1 MENFFCPATVADL
14 NRIEWNGQPVL
25 TTSQL
30 AFKFETTAENL
41 RVNFSYAQKK
51 SRFIEGKHYF
61 KLEGNELEN
70 LHSTESGLQI
80 SPMTRVLYL
89 WTKRGVARHAK
100 LLSTDVAWEVY
111 ELLEDTYFNQRGEKE
126 SPAVSDFERGKE
138 LAKLGPFEKDAFT
151 QTKIIA
157 KAANL
162 ILGYD
167 FLDVPA
173 KPQQLS
179 LFYR

>member
-1 MENFFCPATVADL
+1 MENFLSPATVADI

-30 AFKFETTAENL
+30 AFKFDCNERNI
-41 RVNFSYAQKK
+41 RDKFNRNDG
-51 SRFIEGKHYF
+51 RFIEGKHYF
-61 KLEGNELEN
+61 KVEGDALEN
-70 LHSTESGLQI
+70 LRTAESGIQI
-80 SPMTRVLYL
+80 SPMTRSLYL

-111 ELLEDTYFNQRGEKE
+111 EILEDTYFNQRVEKE
-126 SPAVSDFERGKE
+126 SPSVSDFERGKE
-138 LAKLGPFEKDAFT
+138 LAKLAPFEKDAFT

-179 LFYR
+179 LFYN

>member
-1 MENFFCPATVADL
+1 MENFLSPATVADL

-25 TTSQL
+25 STSQL
-30 AFKFETTAENL
+30 AFKFETTEKNL
-41 RVNFSYAQKK
+41 SANFNRNED
-51 SRFIEGKHYF
+51 RFVEGKHYF

-70 LHSTESGLQI
+70 LRSTESGLQI

-100 LLSTDVAWEVY
+100 MLSTDVAWEVY

-126 SPAVSDFERGKE
+126 TPTVSDFERGKE
-138 LAKLGPFEKDAFT
+138 LAKLAPFEKDAFT

-179 LFYR
+179 LFYN